1 MTHSGNESEYG
12 PHSPDY
18 GLSYE
23 PDPWA
28 DSEPAYDPDAW
39 ESEYNQDHAEA
50 VWEQALRD
58 GHITREQFAQRRLT
72 SAPDA
77 PLPEADQAPAIRT
90 AIEKLRARLADPS
103 LSAEERAQEERTMAS
118 LERMLRECER

>member
-1 MTHSGNESEYG
+1 MTHSGDDEAEYG
-12 PHSPDY
+12 PHSADY

-28 DSEPAYDPDAW
+28 DPEPAYDPDAW

-58 GHITREQFAQRRLT
+58 GHITREQFARRRLT
-72 SAPDA
+72 SAPA
-77 PLPEADQAPAIRT
+77 PPAPEADQAPAIRT

-118 LERMLRECER
+118 LERMLNRER

>member
-1 MTHSGNESEYG
+1 MTHSDNESEYG

-28 DSEPAYDPDAW
+28 DPEPAYDPDAW
-39 ESEYNQDHAEA
+39 ESQYNQDHTEA

-58 GHITREQFAQRRLT
+58 GHITREQFAQRHRT
-72 SAPDA
+72 GTAEGPVPEAPDQG
-77 PLPEADQAPAIRT
+77 PLIRS

-103 LSAEERAQEERTMAS
+103 LSPEERAEDERAMTF
-118 LERMLRECER
+118 LEKALRDHE